1 MAQWSDP
8 FSCVHLCHMFDRL
21 RWLLDFLGSQQV
33 VASST
38 IIPRIKVPLAVKV
51 YMIFCFVSKNS
62 SMLNYISRQTKSTI
76 IQDVFGVTTT
86 YHVKQSQQI
95 IQDMYLGSQVASSTI
110 STLKCH

>member
-33 VASST
+33 VAFPT

-51 YMIFCFVSKNS
+51 YGIFCFVSKNS
-62 SMLNYISRQTKSTI
+62 SMLNYISRQTKSTL

-86 YHVKQSQQI
+86 YHVKQS
-95 IQDMYLGSQVASSTI
+95 
-110 STLKCH
+110 